1 MIDFIGID
9 KLINEGKRVISF
21 CLIFKLHEN
30 KSKIEIIINLTG
42 SNKSTLRTILEIQKT
57 LEKMA
62 IFYRITLFSNTFS
75 ESQRLVEAILK
86 VIHSS

>member
-42 SNKSTLRTILEIQKT
+42 SNKSTLRTI
-57 LEKMA
+57 
-62 IFYRITLFSNTFS
+62 FRNT
-75 ESQRLVEAILK
+75 K
-86 VIHSS
+86 KP

>member
-9 KLINEGKRVISF
+9 KLINESKRVISF

-42 SNKSTLRTILEIQKT
+42 SNKSTLRTI
-57 LEKMA
+57 
-62 IFYRITLFSNTFS
+62 FRNTKNLRKNGNF
-75 ESQRLVEAILK
+75 L
-86 VIHSS
+86 

>member
-30 KSKIEIIINLTG
+30 KSKIEIFINLAG
-42 SNKSTLRTILEIQKT
+42 SNKSTLRTIFRNTDLT

-62 IFYRITLFSNTFS
+62 FSL
-75 ESQRLVEAILK
+75 ESRSSQTRSMK
-86 VIHSS
+86 VSDWSRPF

>member
-21 CLIFKLHEN
+21 CRIFKLHEN

-42 SNKSTLRTILEIQKT
+42 SNKSTLGTI
-57 LEKMA
+57 
-62 IFYRITLFSNTFS
+62 FRNTKNLRKNGNF
-75 ESQRLVEAILK
+75 L
-86 VIHSS
+86 